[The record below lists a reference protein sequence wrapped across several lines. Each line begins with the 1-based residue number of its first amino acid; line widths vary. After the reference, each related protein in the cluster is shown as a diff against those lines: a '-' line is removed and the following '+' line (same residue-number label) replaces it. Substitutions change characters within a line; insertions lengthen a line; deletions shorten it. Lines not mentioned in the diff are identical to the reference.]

1 MAENNIEN
9 ILAAATKVLMFPSTT
24 LQSAC
29 AEYGVNISTVSG
41 IVLGGM
47 LSGSPLLMGA
57 AWLVG
62 KYKESQREQQEKDR
76 MKNEI
81 IRNQQA
87 VVNKLKRGNELNKQ
101 EIKNLKETLQ
111 TLEELLRAMNREAA

>member
-9 ILAAATKVLMFPSTT
+9 ILAAANKVLMFPSTT
-24 LQSAC
+24 LRSAC
-29 AEYGVNISTVSG
+29 AEYGVNISPVTG

-62 KYKESQREQQEKDR
+62 KYKKSQREQQEKDR

-81 IRNQQA
+81 IRKQQA
-87 VVNKLKRGNELNKQ
+87 IINKLKQENSLNRQ
-101 EIKNLKETLQ
+101 EIKNLKD
-111 TLEELLRAMNREAA
+111 TLEMLEEVLSKMKAA